1 VIVERLL
8 RIALVGSSWV
18 LYLLIALSVFSIAV
32 ILERVLYFRR
42 HRDDIKTLRAG
53 LRTALAEGDHART
66 ESLLAQSR
74 AIEARVLL
82 KALAFRTGGAEA
94 VSDAIDSELAETRKD
109 LEQGT
114 LLLGTLGNNA
124 PFIGLFGTVLGV
136 IEAFHQLGAAGQ
148 NQGAMGNV
156 MAAIAEAL
164 VATGV
169 GLFVALPAVVAYNV
183 LQKRIGDIETGA
195 ISLGKLVTASLKS
208 EKTNG
213 VRSASIKTSEDREE
227 DQQDD
232 RQHEHVVQATGTGLN
247 GKTKIVQTEVR

>member
-1 VIVERLL
+1 MIVERLL

-18 LYLLIALSVFSIAV
+18 LYLLLGLSVLSIGV
-32 ILERVLYFRR
+32 ILERALYFRR
-42 HRDDIKTLRAG
+42 HRDDVNRLRAN
-53 LRTALAEGDHART
+53 LRQALADGDFEST
-66 ESLLAQSR
+66 DSLLGKNRSV
-74 AIEARVLL
+74 EARVLRQ
-82 KALAFRTGGAEA
+82 ALVFRPGGADA
-94 VSDAIDSELAETRKD
+94 VADALDSELAETRKD
-109 LEQGT
+109 LERGT

-183 LQKRIGDIETGA
+183 LQKQIGDIEAGA
-195 ISLGKLVTASLKS
+195 ISLGKLITASLKAEKNRPGVSFTTRENDEDGHDENHDVS
-208 EKTNG
+208 EG
-213 VRSASIKTSEDREE
+213 
-227 DQQDD
+227 
-232 RQHEHVVQATGTGLN
+232 VVQAVAAGLN
-247 GKTKIVQTEVR
+247 GKSKIKHDEAR